1 MKNNFLPGGELP
13 EDTSAKRR
21 GAVDSLGITY
31 SGPVLEGMV
40 TGMDALLRSSTRANP
55 LDPFDV
61 EGGLGAV
68 DEVD

>member
-1 MKNNFLPGGELP
+1 MKNNLLPGRDLT
-13 EDTSAKRR
+13 EDDSAKRR

-31 SGPVLEGMV
+31 RGPVLEGMV

-61 EGGLGAV
+61 EGETWGVG
-68 DEVD
+68 EVE

>member
-13 EDTSAKRR
+13 EDSLAKRL

-31 SGPVLEGMV
+31 RGPVLEGMV

-61 EGGLGAV
+61 EGETWGVG
-68 DEVD
+68 E